1 MSMCKHCSKGS
12 QVPAKGPRSQPVSI
26 LAVEHDK
33 CPTGRS
39 EGPSSNKIVVLSSNI
54 SMTTIRSVRAEVK
67 VEKKQIQVLGAKLAQ
82 AWEVRGFRVYKD
94 QTGHPYCL

>member
-1 MSMCKHCSKGS
+1 
-12 QVPAKGPRSQPVSI
+12 
-26 LAVEHDK
+26 
-33 CPTGRS
+33 
-39 EGPSSNKIVVLSSNI
+39 
-54 SMTTIRSVRAEVK
+54 MTTIRSVRAEVK